1 MPNRVLAAV
10 RAQPWA
16 IMPEYLDAI
25 EAVAVRMM
33 AAPVLDTLRQ
43 DGHAERHAEMVGAV
57 AAMGQRLEGARSA
70 MLRDGVAAL
79 PIFGPIFPRATMMT
93 MSSGGATLD
102 MMAADLRTAQASAAV
117 SNILLVVD
125 TPGGVTTG
133 IGEMGGM
140 IAASPKPVTAY
151 VAGMAC
157 SAGYW
162 LASQAGEIVMDPSA
176 LVGSIGVIFSSSR
189 QEGPDASGRRTIEVV
204 SSGAPNKRPDLS
216 TEEGRAA
223 MVPALD
229 RIEAEFVA
237 AVARGRK
244 VSVSTVRSKAWGQGG
259 VMAGADAVEAGMADR
274 LDTLE
279 ATLSRLARRSPP
291 SGGSRA
297 LAERDHD
304 MRQRRARST

>member
-1 MPNRVLAAV
+1 M
-10 RAQPWA
+10 
-16 IMPEYLDAI
+16 
-25 EAVAVRMM
+25 
-33 AAPVLDTLRQ
+33 
-43 DGHAERHAEMVGAV
+43 
-57 AAMGQRLEGARSA
+57 EGTRGG
-70 MLRDGVAAL
+70 MIRDGLAAL
-79 PIFGPIFPRATMMT
+79 PVFGPIFPRASSMGL
-93 MSSGGATLD
+93 SSGGTSLD
-102 MMAADLRTAQASAAV
+102 LLAADLRTIQASAAV
-117 SNILLVVD
+117 DRILLVMD

-133 IGEMGGM
+133 VGEMGGL

-176 LVGSIGVIFSSSR
+176 LVGSIGVIFSTSR
-189 QEGPDASGRRTIEVV
+189 QEGPDTSGRRTHEVV

-216 TEEGRAA
+216 SEEGRAA

-229 RIEAEFVA
+229 AIEAEFIG

-244 VSVSTVRSKAWGQGG
+244 VSTATVRSKAWGQGG
-259 VMAGADAVEAGMADR
+259 VKAGADAVEAGMADR